1 MKSKSLQKSGYN
13 IAAVVFLVLAL
24 SLISII
30 TSITNRNSEK
40 LSEVVTNLAENKYE
54 IDKID
59 EAIQLLY
66 KAENNSR
73 LYVVTRDAGLYSD
86 YMDQLN
92 RVSSLIVSVQKDDEQ
107 RIHGLV
113 EDKKLKTELYIS
125 AKLLADSLLRDTKI
139 LADQENPPI
148 IQSTPAVIQEI
159 AAPDTTT
166 LKKVVEEYVVEKKS
180 KRGLFGR
187 IRDAIANKPSEREVK
202 SVTTIEESQANVVE
216 NVKPII
222 EIAPVL
228 SPSGSASNNVS
239 SDFSKLTEKEKAL
252 LMANSELFEGLKKL
266 LETLKAEE
274 IEIHEQRQLDLGS
287 DAALLMSDLK
297 SNNKYNLYLSLI
309 LTAVIL
315 SVLVLLYRNMKDLQ
329 KAKFEAEEHA
339 QRKTA
344 FVATLSHEMR
354 TPLHSIHAFT
364 DELSDRKEKEGKE
377 SEIIDAIKLSS
388 NMLISVVNNILDFTK
403 MEEGKFKLN
412 HLPFV
417 PNTIIQEVILGLA
430 IQAKRK
436 NLILNSAID
445 NSTKEKVY
453 GDAFQLRQVLINIIN
468 NAIKYTEKGSISV
481 SASFNT
487 LDQVTGILEL
497 TIKDTGVG
505 IPQEQ
510 LPYIFDEYN
519 TQNIRADIKEGST
532 GLGLSIV
539 KRIVNYHRGEIKV
552 DSTSGKGSSFTIKLP
567 YDIFVE
573 KEETSKLISTNVPFS
588 RVLLVENDPLNLKIL
603 NLLLVNE
610 NYIVTNSMNGA
621 EAFEKFK
628 NNDFDLVITDISIP
642 GLSGFELAR
651 KIRALPNSEKAS
663 VPIIAISG
671 FEKNEESEQSGIS
684 AWLEKPFDTDE
695 LLLTVKNLDVESSY
709 IE

>member
-1 MKSKSLQKSGYN
+1 MKSKSLQKTGYN

-40 LSEVVTNLAENKYE
+40 LSEVVTSLAENKYE

-113 EDKKLKTELYIS
+113 EDKKLKTELYIK
-125 AKLLADSLLRDTKI
+125 AKLLADSLLRDRQI
-139 LADQENPPI
+139 LAGQDNPPI
-148 IQSTPAVIQEI
+148 TQSIPVVIQERS
-159 AAPDTTT
+159 APDTTT
-166 LKKVVEEYVVEKKS
+166 VKKLVEEYVVEKKS

-187 IRDAIANKPSEREVK
+187 IKDAIANKPSEREIK
-202 SVTTIEESQANVVE
+202 SVTTIEQSQANVTE
-216 NVKPII
+216 NVNPII
-222 EIAPVL
+222 ETAPVV
-228 SPSGSASNNVS
+228 ASFGATRNNVQAN
-239 SDFSKLTEKEKAL
+239 FSKLTEKEKAL
-252 LMANSELFEGLKKL
+252 LMANSELFAGLKQL
-266 LETLKAEE
+266 LETLKEEE
-274 IEIHEQRQLDLGS
+274 IEIHKQRQLALGS

-297 SNNKYNLYLSLI
+297 NNNRYNLYLSLI
-309 LTAVIL
+309 LTAIIL
-315 SVLVLLYRNMKDLQ
+315 SVLVVLYRNMQDLQ
-329 KAKFEAEEHA
+329 KAKLEAEEHA
-339 QRKTA
+339 KRKSA

-364 DELSDRKEKEGKE
+364 DELSDRNEKEGEE

-417 PNTIIQEVILGLA
+417 PYTIIHEVILGLA

-436 NLILNSAID
+436 NLILNSNID
-445 NSTKEKVY
+445 ISTEEKVY

-468 NAIKYTEKGSISV
+468 NAIKYTDKGSISV

-487 LDQVTGILEL
+487 IDQVTGILE
-497 TIKDTGVG
+497 IFIQDTGIG
-505 IPQEQ
+505 ISEEQ
-510 LPYIFDEYN
+510 LPYIFEEYN
-519 TQNIRADIKEGST
+519 TQNASSEVKQGST

-539 KRIVNYHRGEIKV
+539 KRIVNYHKGEIKV
-552 DSTSGKGSSFTIKLP
+552 NSVPGKGTSFTIKLP
-567 YDIFVE
+567 YDVFVE
-573 KEETSKLISTNVPFS
+573 KEVTSKLIPTNAPFS
-588 RVLLVENDPLNLKIL
+588 KVLLVENDPLNLKIL

-621 EAFEKFK
+621 EAFERYK
-628 NNDFDLVITDISIP
+628 NSDFDLVITDISIP
-642 GLSGFELAR
+642 GLNGFELAR

-695 LLLTVKNLDVESSY
+695 LLLTVKELGVDSSY
-709 IE
+709 VE